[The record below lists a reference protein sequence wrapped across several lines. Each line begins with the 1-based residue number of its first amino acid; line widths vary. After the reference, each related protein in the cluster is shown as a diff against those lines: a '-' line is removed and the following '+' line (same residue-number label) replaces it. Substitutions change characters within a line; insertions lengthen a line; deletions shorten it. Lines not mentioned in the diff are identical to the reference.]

1 MLVTANIFQP
11 LIDVFQSVITF
22 YHSTFG
28 VSWGLAIVMLTI
40 SVRLVLVPLAVKQIH
55 SMRAMQ
61 QHQPELKAI
70 QRKYK
75 DDKQRQQ
82 EEMMKFYREN
92 NINPFASC
100 LPMAAQLP
108 VFISLYY
115 MLRKNLRADIC
126 PIKQET
132 FQAAYAKTYMHLHNV
147 SAAVAHQASLSQ
159 TTACGSHA
167 PGAGFLFI
175 PDITAVATGATL
187 VILIILYVGTQISS
201 TLLMATPT
209 MDKTQQRLMLFLP
222 LIFVFFIIRF
232 PAGLIL
238 YWITTNAW
246 TMFQQYTIKRMMGP
260 TPVAAVGPG
269 LADDDEDSGGGLRG
283 LLSGL
288 GPRGGG
294 NGGGGGSGGR
304 NGSGDRGSS
313 GGSKGSPA
321 GSKAGAE
328 RGPAKPPPS
337 SRTKKK
343 RSGRRR

>member
-1 MLVTANIFQP
+1 MLVSANIFQP
-11 LIDVFQSVITF
+11 LIDVFHSVIKF
-22 YHSTFG
+22 FHDNVG

-40 SVRLVLVPLAVKQIH
+40 CVRLCLLPLAIKQYH

-82 EEMMKFYREN
+82 EEMMKFYKEN

-126 PIKQET
+126 PTKQT
-132 FQAAYAKTYMHLHNV
+132 IFQAGYAKTYQ
-147 SAAVAHQASLSQ
+147 AAHHVTAAAAHQASLSQ

-167 PGAGFLFI
+167 PGASFLFI

-187 VILIILYVGTQISS
+187 VILILLYVGTQVAS
-201 TLLMATPT
+201 TMLMATPT
-209 MDKTQQRLMLFLP
+209 MDKTQQRMMMFLP

-238 YWITTNAW
+238 YWITTNTW
-246 TMFQQYTIKRMMGP
+246 TMFQQYTLKRMMGP
-260 TPVAAVGPG
+260 TPVVAATTVV
-269 LADDDEDSGGGLRG
+269 DDDDNDSGGGLGALLRG
-283 LLSGL
+283 RS
-288 GPRGGG
+288 PRGGG
-294 NGGGGGSGGR
+294 SGDSGSSAGSTKSGSGGGS
-304 NGSGDRGSS
+304 S
-313 GGSKGSPA
+313 
-321 GSKAGAE
+321 
-328 RGPAKPPPS
+328 KPPPPP
-337 SRTKKK
+337 RTKKK